1 VVLSSALTIDLIG
14 MRSEH
19 FTVFYFDLRKQFIA
33 SEPTSLKINIK
44 LARLL
49 VVHCTLEILYYDH
62 LAKIPQ
68 LHFSMLFC
76 DNNCSCTGRK
86 I

>member
-1 VVLSSALTIDLIG
+1 VILSPAVNIDLIG

-33 SEPTSLKINIK
+33 SEPTSLKTNIK

-49 VVHCTLEILYYDH
+49 VVHCTLETLYYSH

-68 LHFSMLFC
+68 LHFSTLFC
-76 DNNCSCTGRK
+76 DNN
-86 I
+86 